1 MNLPIGLLLEQNYFN
16 SIDYS
21 KWIKWLCSL
30 HPIWESRYL
39 SSTTNEI
46 SNYVF
51 MSDENRKL
59 LRPVYWMGNWQ
70 FACLG
75 YFQLPNGTKNRC
87 MRAEPYPD
95 FVQKKIDQI
104 EAKVKATLPP
114 AFIPRKWHLN
124 TLLINYY
131 GSSIDPETGKKIDQ
145 ARLGEHKDH
154 EPGPVASL
162 SFGAKTLFQFVSSSH
177 KQANSQVIYQQW
189 LEDNSLLVFS
199 GEKFKNKLFHRV
211 QRVDRKSPIAFNC
224 THLKNYEVRRINLT
238 FRYVPE
244 EFYVDYKDMPQE
256 LKLEIDPYIDE
267 LAKNTNFF
275 SKLK

>member
-1 MNLPIGLLLEQNYFN
+1 MKPKIKKINPTANNISRSMNLPIGLLLEQNYFN

-162 SFGAKTLFQFVSSSH
+162 SFGAKHYF
-177 KQANSQVIYQQW
+177 N
-189 LEDNSLLVFS
+189 LLVVHI
-199 GEKFKNKLFHRV
+199 NK
-211 QRVDRKSPIAFNC
+211 QI
-224 THLKNYEVRRINLT
+224 
-238 FRYVPE
+238 
-244 EFYVDYKDMPQE
+244 
-256 LKLEIDPYIDE
+256 LKLYINSGLRIIHYLCFQE
-267 LAKNTNFF
+267 KNLKINFF
-275 SKLK
+275 IEYSELIENLQ